1 MAEPKLLEVTGLSVR
16 FERRDGWFSP
26 PRAVHAVDDVSLSLV
41 PGETLAI
48 VGESGCGK
56 TTLGRAIIGLIK
68 PSAGRIRWHG
78 AEMAPGKAGR
88 PGIQMIFQDP
98 FGSLYPRFTIAQ
110 VIAEPLVVQKIGTK
124 SDQDHRVRE
133 LLGQVG
139 LSADALTRYPRQF
152 SGGQRQRIS
161 IARALAPEPELII
174 ADEPLS
180 ALDVSI
186 QSQILNLLADIKSE
200 RQLAF
205 LFISH
210 DLAAVHHI
218 ADRVAVMYLGRIV
231 EIGPRDQVF
240 SKPAHP
246 YTRALLNAVP
256 RLGRDRFSPHAS
268 LAGDVPDAGELETGC
283 AFRPRCPI
291 ATALCS
297 TQVPQLRP
305 CSSSAPDAQ
314 GHEFACHHG
323 GSTPEQGAV

>member
-1 MAEPKLLEVTGLSVR
+1 VQ
-16 FERRDGWFSP
+16 
-26 PRAVHAVDDVSLSLV
+26 AVDDVSLSLAA
-41 PGETLAI
+41 GETLAI

-68 PSAGRIRWHG
+68 PSAGQIRWHG
-78 AEMAPGKAGR
+78 VEMVPGKAGR

-98 FGSLYPRFTIAQ
+98 FGSLNPRFSIAQ

-124 SDQDHRVRE
+124 ADQEKRVRT
-133 LLGQVG
+133 LIAQVG
-139 LSADALTRYPRQF
+139 LSADALARYPRQF
-152 SGGQRQRIS
+152 SGGQRQRIA

-186 QSQILNLLADIKSE
+186 QSQILNLLADIKAE

-231 EIGPRDQVF
+231 EIGPREQVF
-240 SKPAHP
+240 SHPAHP
-246 YTRALLNAVP
+246 YTRALLDAVP
-256 RLGRDRFSPHAS
+256 RLGMTPPHSKVAMP
-268 LAGDVPDAGELETGC
+268 GDALDATSRERGC
-283 AFRPRCPI
+283 AFRPRCPS
-291 ATALCS
+291 ATARCS
-297 TQVPQLRP
+297 TEIPRLRP
-305 CSSSAPDAQ
+305 SILSDPNNGA

-323 GSTPEQGAV
+323 GPSPGDGAF